1 MFSSRYT
8 ASPWIP
14 QEVPDLEDWVRKL
27 APTFSYAE
35 RAWRD
40 LAKGRWEA
48 KNHGK
53 VLLLVSFE
61 ALFVLHSLPIS
72 FYAGVTKDAALRPS
86 SGEEGNESPVPKSG
100 KDKKCKAASR
110 LEGPKPK
117 TRRVRRKAIA
127 LLIDSVQR
135 LREEEEGE
143 EEEEEEGGS
152 SALVSRSARAI
163 DVTEAPEP
171 MAVVPVGVDSGIPSL
186 DRNAPS
192 NLLGTMTVVYSP
204 SLPTFSEEELKEARE
219 LKTPDVGKGSSAGDP
234 FRDCF
239 TIVGDASD
247 IGDAFLLLEE
257 AQRFITRVTILLYLV
272 SLFFSEFD
280 LCSFPTVQAISR
292 FRVDFGQCEVELQKV
307 SGERDALRLLCN
319 QKDEAIKDLQADLAR
334 LVKKGPSLTS
344 SKRLKRSGHFGRKSI
359 KSKLNV
365 IGGRRL
371 SIAWLRKKR
380 SF

>member
-48 KNHGK
+48 KNH
-53 VLLLVSFE
+53 
-61 ALFVLHSLPIS
+61 
-72 FYAGVTKDAALRPS
+72 GVTKDAALRPS

-152 SALVSRSARAI
+152 SALVSRS
-163 DVTEAPEP
+163 
-171 MAVVPVGVDSGIPSL
+171 
-186 DRNAPS
+186 
-192 NLLGTMTVVYSP
+192 
-204 SLPTFSEEELKEARE
+204 
-219 LKTPDVGKGSSAGDP
+219 
-234 FRDCF
+234 
-239 TIVGDASD
+239 
-247 IGDAFLLLEE
+247 
-257 AQRFITRVTILLYLV
+257 
-272 SLFFSEFD
+272 
-280 LCSFPTVQAISR
+280 
-292 FRVDFGQCEVELQKV
+292 
-307 SGERDALRLLCN
+307 
-319 QKDEAIKDLQADLAR
+319 
-334 LVKKGPSLTS
+334 
-344 SKRLKRSGHFGRKSI
+344 
-359 KSKLNV
+359 
-365 IGGRRL
+365 
-371 SIAWLRKKR
+371 
-380 SF
+380 

>member
-257 AQRFITRVTILLYLV
+257 AQRFITR
-272 SLFFSEFD
+272 
-280 LCSFPTVQAISR
+280 AISR

>member
-1 MFSSRYT
+1 M
-8 ASPWIP
+8 
-14 QEVPDLEDWVRKL
+14 
-27 APTFSYAE
+27 
-35 RAWRD
+35 
-40 LAKGRWEA
+40 
-48 KNHGK
+48 NNGK

-334 LVKKGPSLTS
+334 LVKKEPSLTS